1 MMSQK
6 DLEQQAAKHKE
17 HSPYS
22 FLKLRS
28 LELNYAQMKLKN
40 KKEVK
45 TQDLEDAGQET
56 EASNFSQL
64 EQQEENAKLITALMR
79 AEEAEAK
86 LQQTLQDNEE
96 ERKKIIGPRSDEEDS
111 IVKKAV
117 GKKSTR
123 KRRCLVRL
131 FTSPP
136 PAGRS
141 AELFVYVSNLN
152 TKINMKI
159 F

>member
-1 MMSQK
+1 MSQK

-22 FLKLRS
+22 FLTLRS

-45 TQDLEDAGQET
+45 TQDLEDVGRGT
-56 EASNFSQL
+56 EASFSQL
-64 EQQEENAKLITALMR
+64 EQQEENAKLITALMC
-79 AEEAEAK
+79 AEEEKAK

-96 ERKKIIGPRSDEEDS
+96 ERKKIIGPRLDEEDS

-117 GKKSTR
+117 GKKSTK

-141 AELFVYVSNLN
+141 AELFLCVSYLN
-152 TKINMKI
+152 TKINT
-159 F
+159 